1 MTMGQV
7 MAMGVDGVAEE
18 AMVGEEASEEEVVV
32 AVAFVEGEEEVDGD
46 YEESISICTAW
57 R

>member
-18 AMVGEEASEEEVVV
+18 AMVGEEASEEEVVSSS
-32 AVAFVEGEEEVDGD
+32 EERFKEELRSR
-46 YEESISICTAW
+46 EES
-57 R
+57 